1 MAAPPRA
8 WPSGYDLVAL
18 DEVDSTSEEAKRRA
32 GQGAPHGT
40 VIWARRQ
47 SRGRGRRGRRWE
59 SPEGNLY
66 LSLLL
71 RPGVAPGVL
80 GQLSFVAG
88 VAVGEALQAALG
100 DAAAIAYKW
109 PNDILVG
116 DGKVAGILLEAVSEG
131 GAPAASVVVGIGVNV
146 ALRPGG
152 LVQAAAALAEFVA
165 PPPLEDL
172 LGAIVADF
180 DRWLGRWRREGFA
193 PVRQAWLARA
203 RGVGAAVTVRLAE
216 ECLSGTFAA
225 LDESGALVL
234 DQADGSRRNIVA
246 GEVFLGPHPGL
257 TLR

>member
-1 MAAPPRA
+1 MAARPRA

-47 SRGRGRRGRRWE
+47 SSGHGRRGRRWQ

-100 DAAAIAYKW
+100 EAAAIAYKW
-109 PNDILVG
+109 PNDILIG
-116 DGKVAGILLEAVSEG
+116 ERKVAGILLEAVSAG
-131 GAPAASVVVGIGVNV
+131 AAPAASLIVGIGVNV
-146 ALRPGG
+146 AKRPRTPERT
-152 LVQAAAALAEFVA
+152 AAALAEYVP

-172 LGAIVADF
+172 LGAIVAAF
-180 DRWLGRWRREGFA
+180 EGWFARWRREGFA
-193 PVRQAWLARA
+193 PVRAAWLARA

-225 LDESGALVL
+225 LDESGALIL
-234 DQADGSRRNIVA
+234 DQADGTRRNIVA
-246 GEVFLGPHPGL
+246 GEVFLIPHQGV
-257 TLR
+257 TLG